1 VFYELYFLSP
11 QFCFV
16 PKLVHVVWEKTKMVL
31 PSNFSSKTNVQPR
44 HATGVGVH
52 ARHVPV
58 AHLSAD
64 MATIFIII
72 LMISYIYIYLGGCHP
87 QCTIS
92 DTYSNY
98 RGWIMKFIKPQGNI
112 WEKKLCL
119 SNKHLVIFWVISIGH
134 AYNFVFPIVTHDWLC
149 FVLSFFF

>member
-1 VFYELYFLSP
+1 
-11 QFCFV
+11 
-16 PKLVHVVWEKTKMVL
+16 MVL

-72 LMISYIYIYLGGCHP
+72 LMISYIYIYIWVAATLNVLFLILIQTTGGE
-87 QCTIS
+87 S
-92 DTYSNY
+92 
-98 RGWIMKFIKPQGNI
+98 
-112 WEKKLCL
+112 
-119 SNKHLVIFWVISIGH
+119 
-134 AYNFVFPIVTHDWLC
+134 
-149 FVLSFFF
+149 